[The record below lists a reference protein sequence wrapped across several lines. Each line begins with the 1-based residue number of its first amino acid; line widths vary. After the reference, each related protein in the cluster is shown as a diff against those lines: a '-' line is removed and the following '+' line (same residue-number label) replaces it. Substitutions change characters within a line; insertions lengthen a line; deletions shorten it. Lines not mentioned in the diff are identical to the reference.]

1 MSHFIGTML
10 GLSVE
15 EKDEVLAEQLLKC
28 IGADPDGE
36 DMYEEIGSLDGDYNP
51 DISGSLDD
59 NDSLGISSSVQEK
72 FSEYMNR
79 FDDYYPD
86 FDEDDDDEYDD
97 EEDEEDEDTV
107 QGEADENSRLDDLC
121 LLVKQMFGEA
131 RVYLAHEEGNSVNDS
146 YYRYEAILDPSTGK
160 KNVVNCYYSYDGGPD
175 KEEGTEWS
183 EQPINAHKYDV
194 NVIDDLIKKAES
206 LHFDE
211 LAEKLKA
218 YKNGPDTLDIEAPT
232 KEPVKEVLQRR
243 IGDDWYQGTEE
254 ELAKIEKKLRKKYEK
269 DREDRFKDAE
279 YTIDE
284 YFRKNWTS
292 PYTEDFARAN
302 MDLDEEV
309 IIPGHRFIVST
320 DTITYRMK
328 GNRQYIYWLYK
339 DITELGGIQGDEYYG
354 YGMAIDPSADYLVI
368 NPSEDNIK
376 NSDIVKDAIKKK
388 AEGHPLKIVGEPQ
401 LYRAIKKLL
410 SQQ

>member
-10 GLSVE
+10 GLGVE

-36 DMYEEIGSLDGDYNP
+36 EMYEEIGSLDGDYNP
-51 DISGSLDD
+51 DIEGPLDD
-59 NDSLGISSSVQEK
+59 YDLLGISSSIQEK
-72 FSEYMNR
+72 FTEYMNR

-86 FDEDDDDEYDD
+86 FEDDDEEDEYDD
-97 EEDEEDEDTV
+97 EEEEDTI
-107 QGEADENSRLDDLC
+107 QGEADKDSRLDDLC
-121 LLVKQMFGEA
+121 LLVKQVFGEA

-146 YYRYEAILDPSTGK
+146 YYRYEAILDPSAGK
-160 KNVVNCYYSYDGGPD
+160 KSVVNCYYSFDGGPD
-175 KEEGTEWS
+175 KEDGTEWS
-183 EQPINAHKYDV
+183 EYPINAHKYDSK
-194 NVIDDLIKKAES
+194 VIDNLIKKAES
-206 LHFDE
+206 LQFDE
-211 LAEKLKA
+211 LAEKLRV
-218 YKNGPDTLDIEAPT
+218 YINGPDKLETGVPAE
-232 KEPVKEVLQRR
+232 EPVKEILQRR
-243 IGDDWYQGTEE
+243 IGNDWYQGTEE

-269 DREDRFKDAE
+269 DREDRYEDAE
-279 YTIDE
+279 YSIDE
-284 YFRKNWTS
+284 YFRRKWTS

-320 DTITYRMK
+320 NTITYRMK
-328 GNRQYIYWLYK
+328 GNRQYLYWLYK

-354 YGMAIDPSADYLVI
+354 SGMAIDPSADYLVI

-388 AEGHPLKIVGEPQ
+388 AEGHPIKIVGEPQ
-401 LYRAIKKLL
+401 LYRAIKKAL
-410 SQQ
+410 SGK